1 MSTITVFRSAQTNH
15 AKGKNQSESDST
27 ALKSATE
34 WWIYDQLVQH
44 LGGVETTLVF
54 WRREKVVSTIRISP
68 LESMLLG
75 CFQHFAFLVSDNY
88 PVRPRCVG
96 SNMLTENPN
105 VISINIT
112 LKNNQHS
119 SFKRLVW
126 STGKSQRCTQQTN
139 AGVLEG
145 KRMKSSIVQIRNFRQ
160 VRTRETW
167 NLWYEERCRVT
178 CYMFTTMAGFLKSSK
193 FSNGWVPDVWYVFK
207 LSM

>member
-1 MSTITVFRSAQTNH
+1 MGVRLVVGSDQGWITFPPQTNRSRVVWDQTETTSS
-15 AKGKNQSESDST
+15 KGSWLFWFVDEYDHCVQICPNKSRQGEKPIRVRFNRT
-27 ALKSATE
+27 KSATE

-54 WRREKVVSTIRISP
+54 WRRREKVVSTIRISP

-126 STGKSQRCTQQTN
+126 STGKS
-139 AGVLEG
+139 
-145 KRMKSSIVQIRNFRQ
+145 
-160 VRTRETW
+160 
-167 NLWYEERCRVT
+167 
-178 CYMFTTMAGFLKSSK
+178 
-193 FSNGWVPDVWYVFK
+193 
-207 LSM
+207 